1 MGWPY
6 RACSIENSF
15 MTPSSSDVATSPALL
30 PSVPGYQVGALFQMG
45 SRFLLYRGHRMRD
58 GLPVI
63 IRLLRAERPSFSEL
77 LQLRNHYALIRDLRL
92 PGVVAPLA
100 FERCHNGFAIITAD
114 RGYVPLNEYHAAHPL
129 TVPQVLEVGISLAET
144 LEGLYQRRVIHKD
157 LKPSNIVIHP
167 ETRDILLSNFSIAS
181 RLPRETQTLEDLT
194 LFEGTLA
201 YMSPEQT
208 GRMNRGID
216 YRTDFYS
223 LGVTLYELLTGRLPF
238 QSTDPLEL
246 AHCHI
251 ARPPRPPR
259 ELEPAIPEMV
269 ERIVLKLMAKAAEDR
284 YASAFGLRHDLR
296 TCLEAL
302 REQGSVPAFELARR
316 DVSDRFHLP
325 EKLYGR
331 QEEVRTLL
339 NAFERVCQGR
349 MELLLVAGFSG
360 IGKTA
365 VIHEIHRPVVRA
377 KGFFV
382 SGKFDQLG
390 RSIPYSALVQ
400 ALSSLMRQLQAES
413 GERLETWRQQL
424 QLALGREGQVL
435 IDMLPELEGLIGPQ
449 PQVTELEPAAAQQRF
464 NRLFLRLLRAFATQE
479 HPLVI
484 FLDDLQWADSASLK
498 MLHLLATE
506 LGSARLLLICA
517 YRDNEVTPAHPLM
530 LTLEEIRD
538 AGVAVR
544 SMMLAPLP
552 EEVVNELVAETLSC
566 PPERARPLTGLVY
579 QKTRGNPFF
588 TSQYLKVLFQRG
600 LVSYDASAHMWQCD
614 LAQVRDQSLSSDV
627 VEFMAGQLLRL
638 PEETRKV
645 LELAACIGNRFELA
659 TLSRVYGGSEAETA
673 AALWCAL
680 QEGLILPTSQVYKF
694 YQDPVGLEDTGMEP
708 LSVRYRFLHD
718 RVQQAAHSLIPES
731 DRQRTHL
738 QIGRRLL
745 ETSSVQEREEHLFDI
760 VNHLNVARGLLV
772 EVEERRELAQAN
784 LRAGRRAL
792 ASNAYDVA
800 REYLEMG
807 LSLLEPESWRTHY
820 ELTLALHEEAASAA
834 WLGKHFARQDELVD
848 AVLAHARTVL
858 ERVRAYEIRIQ
869 TAIAQERLAFA
880 LETGLHVL
888 RELGEEFPAAPRLE
902 VIEQERE
909 AVRAVVGDGSL
920 EQLISLPEMTD
931 ARCLAAVRILTL
943 LAPPAYQTKP
953 ALLQLLI
960 FRTIVLT
967 ARHGVAPITA
977 PTFAMYGLVLCGM
990 LDELDAGYQAGQLAL
1005 RILERFNVREHRAKT
1020 LYVVNVKT
1028 LHWKRHVRESL
1039 KPLLD
1044 AYASGLETG
1053 DLEFMGW
1060 AADFYCHH
1068 SFMLGRPLGP
1078 LVEEMDEYRKVL
1090 EHHHR
1095 RVTLRQYAVYQQA
1108 VLNLSGEGETPWRL
1122 VGRAWN
1128 EDELL
1133 PRYVADDDGTASC
1146 IAYVNKLM
1154 LAYLFGQY
1162 RLAVESADAAEK
1174 YLPAV
1179 AAQLLV
1185 PRYFFFDS
1193 LARLALLP
1201 ELGEVERSATL
1212 ERIAANQ
1219 RRMDRWA
1226 RSAPMNFLHPYHLVE
1241 AERCRVRGARAEALE
1256 HYDRAIAFARE
1267 HEHPH
1272 DEALAHELTARFFLE
1287 WGMEY
1292 RARPHLHE
1300 AYDAHTRWGAH
1311 AMLRHLSVRY
1321 AEQGLSARPAGE
1333 PEARAP
1339 EEARTDLAL
1348 LDLQSVLAASR
1359 VFFSEMNLDRLLERV
1374 VVILCENAGA
1384 QRCVLLRE
1392 ERQHLSVVMEHTALT
1407 GETRRHASD
1416 TPADAEL
1423 VPAAVI
1429 RRSIRTQQPLV
1440 LQDLSRDDSLA
1451 DDPYVHRHAPRSV
1464 LSLPIFHQGRL
1475 LIVVYLENNL
1485 AAGVFTSRHLQI
1497 LTLLASQIALSLEN
1511 AALYGGLEQRVQE
1524 RTRALEA
1531 AHKQI
1536 VEVAHRAGMAE
1547 IASGVLHNIGN
1558 SLNSLVVTTESL
1570 VRDVTRLPVEQL
1582 KKSACLLADKKED
1595 CAGFLE
1601 KDSRGRMLPE
1611 YLDKLS
1617 DKLREDADQ
1626 MLVQLRSMK
1635 TNLEQIGATI
1645 HAQQVYAHGPR
1656 LVEQVDVDELVED
1669 ALRMQQSS
1677 LTRHRVR
1684 IERDM
1689 ARLPVASLERHKMLH
1704 ILVNLISN
1712 AKQALVEAEQ
1722 ADKCIRIEA
1731 RPSSPGR
1738 FLLMVRDNGGG
1749 IAAEDLERI
1758 FRYGFTTR
1766 SGSLGYGLHWAANA
1780 AQEMGG
1786 SLFAASEGR
1795 GRGACFTLELPLGG
1809 GVPSEPVRQD

>member
-1 MGWPY
+1 
-6 RACSIENSF
+6 
-15 MTPSSSDVATSPALL
+15 MTQSPFSAATPLTL
-30 PSVPGYQVGALFQMG
+30 VPTLPGYQVGALLQAG
-45 SRFLLYRGHRMRD
+45 TRLLLYRGHRTRD
-58 GLPVI
+58 EAPVI
-63 IRLLRAERPSFSEL
+63 IQLPCTERPSFTEL
-77 LQLRNHYALIRDLRL
+77 LQLRNHYTITRELRL
-92 PGVVAPLA
+92 QGVAPPLA
-100 FERCHNGFAIITAD
+100 FERCHNGFAIIMED
-114 RGYVPLNEYHAAHPL
+114 RGHVPLNDYRAAHPL
-129 TVPQVLEVGISLAET
+129 SVSQVLELGISLAET
-144 LEGLYQRRVIHKD
+144 LEGLYQQRVIHKD
-157 LKPSNIVIHP
+157 LKPSNILIHP
-167 ETRDILLSNFSIAS
+167 ETRDIQLMNFSIAS
-181 RLPRETQTLEDLT
+181 RLPRETQTLKNLEL
-194 LFEGTLA
+194 LEGTLA

-223 LGVTLYELLTGRLPF
+223 LGVTLYELLTDRLPF
-238 QSTDPLEL
+238 QTTDPLEL

-259 ELEPAIPEMV
+259 ELNPAIPEMV
-269 ERIVLKLMAKAAEDR
+269 ERIVLKLMAKAAEAR
-284 YASAFGLRHDLR
+284 YASAHGLRHDLR

-302 REQGSVPAFELARR
+302 LEQKPIPSFELARR

-331 QEEVRTLL
+331 QEESRTLL
-339 NAFERVCQGR
+339 NAFERVCQGG
-349 MELLLVAGFSG
+349 MELLMVAGFSG
-360 IGKTA
+360 IGKTT
-365 VIHEIHRPVVRA
+365 VVNEIHRPVVRA

-400 ALSSLMRQLQAES
+400 ALSSLVRQLQVES
-413 GERLETWRQQL
+413 GERLETWRQRL
-424 QLALGREGQVL
+424 QVALGGEGRVL
-435 IDMLPELEGLIGPQ
+435 VDVLPELEGLIGPQ
-449 PQVTELEPAAAQQRF
+449 PEVTELAPAAAQQRF
-464 NRLFLRLLRAFATQE
+464 NLLFTRLLRAFATQE

-506 LGSARLLLICA
+506 LGSARLLLIGA

-530 LTLEEIRD
+530 LTLEEIRN
-538 AGVAVR
+538 AGVRVHP
-544 SMMLAPLP
+544 MTLAPLP
-552 EEVVNELVAETLSC
+552 EHVVNELVAETLSC

-579 QKTRGNPFF
+579 QKTGGNPFF
-588 TSQYLKVLFQRG
+588 TSQYLKSLFQRG

-614 LAQVRDQSLSSDV
+614 LAQVRAQSLSSDV
-627 VEFMAGQLLRL
+627 VEFMAGQLQRL

-659 TLSRVYGGSEAETA
+659 TLSRVYGCPEAETA

-680 QEGLILPTSQVYKF
+680 QEGLILPTSEVYKF
-694 YQDPVGLEDTGMEP
+694 YQDLAGLDAAGMEP
-708 LSVRYRFLHD
+708 LSARYRFLHD

-738 QIGRRLL
+738 EIGRRLL
-745 ETSSVQEREEHLFDI
+745 ETASVREREEHLFDI

-772 EVEERRELAQAN
+772 EVEERHELAQAN
-784 LRAGRRAL
+784 LRAGRKAL
-792 ASNAYDVA
+792 ASNAYEVA

-807 LSLLEPESWRTHY
+807 LTLLEPASWRTHY

-834 WLGKHFARQDELVD
+834 WLSKRFARQEELVD
-848 AVLAHARTVL
+848 AVLSQARTVL

-888 RELGEEFPAAPRLE
+888 RDLGVEFPAAPRSE
-902 VIEQERE
+902 DIERGRE
-909 AVRAVVGDGSL
+909 EVRAAVGDGSL

-931 ARCLAAVRILTL
+931 ARCLAEIRILTL

-967 ARHGVAPITA
+967 ARHGVAPISA
-977 PTFAMYGLVLCGM
+977 STFAMYGLVLCGM
-990 LDELDAGYQAGQLAL
+990 FDELDKGFQSGQLAL
-1005 RILERFNVREHRAKT
+1005 KILERFNVREPRAKT

-1060 AADFYCHH
+1060 SADFYCHH
-1068 SFMLGRPLGP
+1068 SFLLGRPLGP

-1162 RLAVESADAAEK
+1162 RLAVECADAAEK

-1179 AAQLLV
+1179 AAQFLV
-1185 PRYFFFDS
+1185 PRYYFFDS

-1201 ELGEVERSATL
+1201 ELGEEERSTTL

-1219 RRMDRWA
+1219 RRMERWA

-1256 HYDRAIAFARE
+1256 HYDRAIALARE

-1287 WGMEY
+1287 WGMEH

-1300 AYDAHTRWGAH
+1300 AHEAHSRWGAH
-1311 AMLRHLSVRY
+1311 AMLRHLSARY
-1321 AEQGLSARPAGE
+1321 REQGLPVRPAGD

-1339 EEARTDLAL
+1339 DETRTGLDL
-1348 LDLQSVLAASR
+1348 LDLQSVLESSR
-1359 VFFSEMNLDRLLERV
+1359 VFFSEMNLERLLERV

-1407 GETRRHASD
+1407 GETRRHSSD
-1416 TPADAEL
+1416 TPADAEH
-1423 VPAAVI
+1423 VPASVI
-1429 RRSIRTQQPLV
+1429 RRSIRTQQPIV

-1485 AAGVFTSRHLQI
+1485 APGVFTSRHLQT

-1511 AALYGGLEQRVQE
+1511 AALYGDLEQRVQE
-1524 RTRALEA
+1524 RTSALEA
-1531 AHKQI
+1531 AHKQL

-1558 SLNSLVVTTESL
+1558 SLTSLVVTTESL
-1570 VRDVTRLPVEQL
+1570 ARDVARLPVEQL
-1582 KKSACLLADKKED
+1582 KKSARLLAGKDEEFS
-1595 CAGFLE
+1595 GFLE

-1611 YLDKLS
+1611 YLDKLG
-1617 DKLREDADQ
+1617 DKLRSDADN
-1626 MLVQLRSMK
+1626 MLGELRSMK

-1645 HAQQVYAHGPR
+1645 HVQQVYAHGPR
-1656 LVEQVDVDELVED
+1656 LVEQVDVDALVED
-1669 ALRMQQSS
+1669 ALRMHQSS
-1677 LTRHRVR
+1677 LSRHQVL

-1689 ARLPVASLERHKMLH
+1689 ERLPVASLERHKVLH

-1712 AKQALVEAEQ
+1712 AKQALMEAQQ
-1722 ADKCIRIEA
+1722 ADKRIRIEA
-1731 RPSSPGR
+1731 RPCPPGR
-1738 FLLMVRDNGGG
+1738 FLLMVRDNGVG
-1749 IAAEDLERI
+1749 IAAEDLQRI
-1758 FRYGFTTR
+1758 FQFGFTTR
-1766 SGSLGYGLHWAANA
+1766 PGSLGYGLHWAANTA
-1780 AQEMGG
+1780 REMGG
-1786 SLFAASEGR
+1786 SLVVASEGR
-1795 GRGACFTLELPLGG
+1795 GRGACFTLELPLSGR
-1809 GVPSEPVRQD
+1809 VPSEPVRQD